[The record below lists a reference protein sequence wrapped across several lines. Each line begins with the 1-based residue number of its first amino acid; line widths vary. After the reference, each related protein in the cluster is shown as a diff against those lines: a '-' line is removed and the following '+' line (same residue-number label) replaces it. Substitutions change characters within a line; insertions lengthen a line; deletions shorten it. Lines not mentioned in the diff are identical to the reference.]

1 MRRVILALMF
11 MGLVSSSLLAKSAE
25 AILKENNC
33 MECHNIRGMKSAPPF
48 SMIYKMNKGWFGLG
62 ESSIKDSI
70 KNGSKSKYP
79 MFSNTYMPAYKHLS
93 DTELETLVDWI
104 KSQSQMGMRNNKMN
118 HNKWW

>member
-11 MGLVSSSLLAKSAE
+11 IGLVSSSLLAKNADE
-25 AILKENNC
+25 ILKENNC
-33 MECHNIRGMKSAPPF
+33 MKCHNIRGMKSAPPF

-70 KNGSKSKYP
+70 KNGSKGKYP
-79 MFSNTYMPAYKHLS
+79 MFSNFSMPAYKHLS
-93 DTELETLVDWI
+93 DNELDIIMDWI
-104 KSQSQMGMRNNKMN
+104 KSQSQMGMRHNKMH